1 MPLSLRSF
9 FVCVSGLSVLVL
21 VPSAPG
27 FAQSTRIIQNQSGM
41 TMERKVMPGQRIGT
55 TNTLPQGVRAP
66 GRRAGD
72 APAAAPNT
80 SSNIGRDTAIPSLGG
95 GLKIGGQT
103 TGGSGKPASAPEKK
117 RPGGVANAGS
127 GKTNPITPDEF
138 GRQRQLDGLVNGR
151 SRRLREQADTKNG
164 NAPGNTSGQALINGW
179 QSRKDALNPRT
190 RPSRQSQQSTQ
201 GSGGVD
207 PTRSPASAST
217 TPPPKE
223 KPWNEL
229 TQAEKLQRAREA
241 REQRREA
248 EKYAAPALELNE
260 ATRRAIMEE
269 NRRQVLQQHGPYP
282 TSNNTWGGGA
292 PRGRPTPDAVDTT
305 NPTRPAS
312 IVNVGPP
319 PIDPFAEKEKR
330 NRKITLPNG
339 KDQRLEDLR
348 DLGTR
353 PLSAS
358 FRVNPNVV
366 NPVRDDGTA
375 STTPSRSPAAAPVG
389 SNRPGGGPGGPGG
402 PGGCPVDN
410 PTC

>member
-190 RPSRQSQQSTQ
+190 RPSRQSQQSSEGDAKPKPGLQKDGTF
-201 GSGGVD
+201 VH
-207 PTRSPASAST
+207 ASADQLKNMSNQQRGQYNT
-217 TPPPKE
+217 ERANYRPR
-223 KPWNEL
+223 
-229 TQAEKLQRAREA
+229 AEEPREQPMSLQRVFGSVVPRQLP
-241 REQRREA
+241 EQ
-248 EKYAAPALELNE
+248 PNC
-260 ATRRAIMEE
+260 E
-269 NRRQVLQQHGPYP
+269 NGCWR
-282 TSNNTWGGGA
+282 SNNRDTVGMPG
-292 PRGRPTPDAVDTT
+292 RGRPTPDAVDTT

-330 NRKITLPNG
+330 NRKITLPND

-402 PGGCPVDN
+402 CPVDN

>member
-1 MPLSLRSF
+1 MTLFTRSF
-9 FVCVSGLSVLVL
+9 FVGLSGLTLLVL
-21 VPSAPG
+21 ALSAPG
-27 FAQSTRIIQNQSGM
+27 FAQSTRIIQNQSSA
-41 TMERKVMPGQRIGT
+41 TMERKVTPGQRIGT

-103 TGGSGKPASAPEKK
+103 TGGSGKPASGPDKK

-138 GRQRQLDGLVNGR
+138 GRQRQLDTLVNGR
-151 SRRLREQADTKNG
+151 SRRIREQADTRNQ
-164 NAPGNTSGQALINGW
+164 NAPGNKSGQALIDGW
-179 QSRKDALNPRT
+179 QSRKNGLNPRT
-190 RPSRQSQQSTQ
+190 RPSRQSQQSSEGEAKPKPGLQKDGTF
-201 GSGGVD
+201 VH
-207 PTRSPASAST
+207 ASADQLKNMSNQQRGRYFT
-217 TPPPKE
+217 EREHYRPRPEEPREKE
-223 KPWNEL
+223 W
-229 TQAEKLQRAREA
+229 TLQRIVNTIVPKQLPQSNCDNGCWR
-241 REQRREA
+241 
-248 EKYAAPALELNE
+248 
-260 ATRRAIMEE
+260 
-269 NRRQVLQQHGPYP
+269 
-282 TSNNTWGGGA
+282 SNNRDTVA
-292 PRGRPTPDAVDTT
+292 MPGRIRPAPDAVDTT

-312 IVNVGPP
+312 LVNVGTAPF
-319 PIDPFAEKEKR
+319 DPFAEKEKR
-330 NRKITLPNG
+330 NRKITLPND

-348 DLGTR
+348 ELGMR

-358 FRVNPNVV
+358 FRVNPAVV

-389 SNRPGGGPGGPGG
+389 SNRPGGGGGS
-402 PGGCPVDN
+402 PGGCTPDN